1 MIFIVQPDYLAI
13 DPSRTAHLQG
23 LPKAIYTFA
32 PLGLQFLARTL
43 VCVRACVRACASML
57 CVCVCVCACC
67 VCGCVCRWVGVEGE
81 RGVGFPV
88 TPQVHDC
95 SSNLLIS

>member
-1 MIFIVQPDYLAI
+1 MIFIVQPAYLAI

-43 VCVRACVRACASML
+43 VCVRACVRVHACSA
-57 CVCVCVCACC
+57 CVF

>member
-43 VCVRACVRACASML
+43 VCVRACVRVHACSA
-57 CVCVCVCACC
+57 CVFVCVRAVC
-67 VCGCVCRWVGVEGE
+67 VGVCVGGWGW
-81 RGVGFPV
+81 RGRGGLV
-88 TPQVHDC
+88 
-95 SSNLLIS
+95 SL

>member
-43 VCVRACVRACASML
+43 VCVHACVRVHACSA
-57 CVCVCVCACC
+57 CVFVCVRAVC
-67 VCGCVCRWVGVEGE
+67 VGVCVGGWGW
-81 RGVGFPV
+81 RGRGGWFPCNS
-88 TPQVHDC
+88 P
-95 SSNLLIS
+95 SA